1 MEFDLS
7 PSWFEMPPLDVV
19 RMAIPPARDA
29 AACPT
34 LPKEPD
40 IDPIPD
46 DFIFELPLWRPPKT
60 PPPMPTMG
68 YLPSIGGPF

>member
-7 PSWFEMPPLDVV
+7 PSWFEIPPLDVV

-29 AACPT
+29 AAYPA
-34 LPKEPD
+34 LPNEPD

-46 DFIFELPLWRPPKT
+46 DFIFELPH
-60 PPPMPTMG
+60 
-68 YLPSIGGPF
+68 